1 MHVAREQQQQ
11 PKPKPGGGIEPPE
24 GTSPGHLS
32 KPGGGTW
39 RTTRHKKAPRHSEQG
54 FWISGNP
61 EPQSRPPTPDR
72 ADQYG
77 RPNPRPD
84 LTDSTT
90 DRHTDRPRGTSPCRS
105 APQRPARAGRRTP
118 ARGLL
123 PQQSSRT
130 SSSPC
135 RPRHPRSAAP
145 PPAAMDG
152 RARRRRPPPPL
163 SRASTALALAAVN
176 TCLQL
181 SEANHRSDFAN
192 KEHNKKLQQKF
203 FCVDFFEE
211 AFLLE
216 GATMVVTLSP
226 RRLKYVVT
234 CFGMLRSPLWRLK
247 SLISYI

>member
-1 MHVAREQQQQ
+1 LHVAREQQQQ

-24 GTSPGHLS
+24 GTSLGHLS
-32 KPGGGTW
+32 KPDGGTW
-39 RTTRHKKAPRHSEQG
+39 RTTRHKEASRHPEQG
-54 FWISGNP
+54 FWVSGNP

-163 SRASTALALAAVN
+163 SRASPLW
-176 TCLQL
+176 
-181 SEANHRSDFAN
+181 
-192 KEHNKKLQQKF
+192 
-203 FCVDFFEE
+203 
-211 AFLLE
+211 
-216 GATMVVTLSP
+216 
-226 RRLKYVVT
+226 
-234 CFGMLRSPLWRLK
+234 LWRL
-247 SLISYI
+247 STPVFN